1 VRHAIVAD
9 VGPSET
15 VWTPEIVIGV
25 VETVVVG
32 AVPSPA
38 PAGADEDT
46 VPVEIGPEAVADSE
60 SARSWVNAITSV
72 WTRGPGEAVDPVA
85 TVRRGD
91 DAVVVAVVTGRATRP
106 GLACA
111 SR

>member
-15 VWTPEIVIGV
+15 VWTPEMVIGV

-32 AVPSPA
+32 AAPSPA

-46 VPVEIGPEAVADSE
+46 VPVEIGPDAVADSD
-60 SARSWVNAITSV
+60 SDRSGVKAITSV
-72 WTRGPGEAVDPVA
+72 WTCGAAELVDPVA
-85 TVRRGD
+85 TVRSGE
-91 DAVVVAVVTGRATRP
+91 AAAVVAVVTGRATRP
-106 GLACA
+106 GLRFA